1 MVALMT
7 YKCGLQFTGLIFE
20 DEETAKNYIKDK
32 NPEAFKI
39 VPVAYYTKDGKTL

>member
-7 YKCGLQFTGLIFE
+7 YECGLRFTGLVFE
-20 DEETAKNYIKDK
+20 DEETAKNYLQGK

-39 VPVAYYTKDGKTL
+39 VPVAYYTKTGEIK